1 MMRKDICSTARTF
14 QVLCFCV
21 QVVVARECVRTFR
34 RTFQLAHGEAS
45 RPVNSDS
52 PEELGIGTV
61 KKVGLLPLI
70 HPDQRYFRSTSL
82 LIFVAPLIIAV
93 AYLYSRPRYFPEIL
107 SKIIG
112 YHRNGHVESLLLSK
126 QFAFIQDLQ
135 FTRNLSTLQ

>member
-1 MMRKDICSTARTF
+1 MSELSGARSSWPM
-14 QVLCFCV
+14 
-21 QVVVARECVRTFR
+21 AK
-34 RTFQLAHGEAS
+34 LAD
-45 RPVNSDS
+45 PYSDS

-70 HPDQRYFRSTSL
+70 HPNHTYLGIRGFIRSNSL
-82 LIFVAPLIIAV
+82 LIFVARLIIAV